1 MVFRILQSFPE
12 TGTKEVRNK
21 KAGKSRNKK
30 SEIVSRKGSQE
41 SLEVAMRQ
49 ETLRRII
56 SLVLLLLLVI
66 VFSTTTDAFLTP
78 ANITTL
84 LRECSVIGILAIGV
98 TMTIITGGNDLSCG
112 HLMGMVCM
120 VFAHLYYYTSLSLIA
135 ILLITLLAAVAG
147 GLLNGI
153 CVGVLQ
159 IPDFVA
165 TLSTQFIFMGVT
177 YILAIRNEFGQIG
190 AAQINNRTMVA
201 LGGQVPGGLYLVTI
215 VFLGMAV
222 LGQVFLKM
230 TKYGTY
236 IYAMGANRKSAEYS
250 GISFVKTKLTAF
262 VISGV
267 CAFVAA
273 MFTIGRY
280 HSNEVATGQTF
291 ALQAISATV
300 IGGAAFSGGRGD
312 MVGTVIGVLFMQVLR
327 NGMRKYGFT
336 TQTQAVVSGVIIVLM
351 LIFDAYYNEYMQKR
365 NKRAAA
371 AARGKK
377 GVTADEA

>member
-1 MVFRILQSFPE
+1 
-12 TGTKEVRNK
+12 
-21 KAGKSRNKK
+21 
-30 SEIVSRKGSQE
+30 
-41 SLEVAMRQ
+41 MRQ
-49 ETLRRII
+49 ETLRRMI
-56 SLVLLLLLVI
+56 SLALLFILIV
-66 VFSTTTDAFLTP
+66 VFSTTTDAFFTP

-112 HLMGMVCM
+112 HLMGTVCM

-135 ILLITLLAAVAG
+135 ILLISLLTAVAG

-153 CVGVLQ
+153 CVGIFQ

-165 TLSTQFIFMGVT
+165 TLSTQFIFTGLT
-177 YILAIRNEFGQIG
+177 YILAIRNEYGQIS
-190 AAQINNRTMVA
+190 AAQINNKTMVA
-201 LGGQVPGGLYLVTI
+201 LGEQLPGGLYLVTL
-215 VFLGMAV
+215 VFFGMAI
-222 LGQVFLKM
+222 LGQIFLKK

-236 IYAMGANRKSAEYS
+236 IYAIGANRKSAQYS
-250 GISFVKTKLTAF
+250 GISFIKTKITAF

-273 MFTIGRY
+273 MFTLGRY

-300 IGGAAFSGGRGD
+300 IGGAAFTGGRGD
-312 MVGTVIGVLFMQVLR
+312 MFGTVIGVLFMQVLE

-336 TQTQAVVSGVIIVLM
+336 TQAQAVVSGVIIVLM

-365 NKRAAA
+365 NKRAVA
-371 AARGKK
+371 AAREKK
-377 GVTADEA
+377 AVNRNG